1 MPYVELHAHSS
12 YSFLDGA
19 SLPEELAVRAAELGY
34 PALALT
40 DHDGVYGSLEFA
52 HAAKHFGVRP
62 ITGAELTLA
71 DRSHVTVLVETAK
84 GYANLCRL
92 ITAAHA
98 HTRPEGKE
106 TQPPADPALDQA
118 LLEELNEGLVCLSG
132 CARHGLAVR
141 NPNGAARLARAFG
154 RERFFVELQ
163 RPYERGDARRNAGL
177 RDLAASLGVPTI
189 VTGDVHAH
197 HLRRAALQD
206 VLVAIRHRSSLDGCE
221 AERRGNHECVL
232 LSPAEMVER
241 FPEDRA
247 AVARTVELA
256 ERLRFDL
263 TEELGYRYPDFSDSP
278 EPAIVQL
285 AHVCKRTFEDRY
297 PRGHKLR
304 REARARLDEELK
316 LIDELGLA
324 GFFLLHWDVL
334 ELARE
339 CALEVRGRDSPRHA
353 LPPGRG
359 RGSSVGSLVCYLT
372 GLSHVDPVGA
382 ELSLGRFLNR
392 ELDSVPDI
400 DLDFPRDI
408 REKLIVAVTERYG
421 REHAALVASFSTYR
435 SRGAI
440 RDVGKALGLPYAE
453 LERIARVSE
462 GWNAK
467 RVAEELQQLPDA
479 DRKLLSPRWRA
490 FGELCHEIAG
500 LPRHI
505 SQHPGGM
512 VISSR
517 PLVELVPVQPAA
529 MAGRQMCQWDKD
541 SCADAG
547 FLKIDLLGLGMLSAV
562 EDCVDQIARLQGK
575 PIDLS
580 RIPLDDKAVYEE
592 IQRADTIGDFQ
603 IESRAQM
610 QSLLRTRPE
619 NIDDLTVQVALVRP
633 GPIQGKAVHP
643 YIEHRQR
650 LREDPSFVPP
660 VDHPLLADC
669 LRSTLG
675 VVVFQDQVLEVAIA
689 LAGFSVGEAE
699 GLRRAMSRKRSH
711 DALEAYRERFVEGA
725 LRKGVDAETADMVYD
740 KLVGFSGFGFPK
752 SHAAAFGLL
761 AYQSA
766 WLRHH
771 YPAEFLCALLN
782 AQPMGFYPP
791 ATLVRDG
798 QRRGVETRPPDVNVS
813 AAKCAV
819 EDGAVRIGIDYVNG
833 IGEDRG
839 GGCRRGARAG
849 ANRSPSVRD
858 LAQRT
863 QLSEHGL
870 ETLIVAGAC
879 DCFELP
885 RRQLLWQLGLVPRS
899 QSVPGSGGEE
909 KQLALPLDPTA
920 ATPELP
926 EPTVWERMLADYRTT
941 NLSVGVHP
949 HGAPACASAGWR
961 DLLARP
967 RERAGPRAGGDR
979 GNGCRTA
986 AARDRE
992 RRRLHADRGRVR
1004 PGQPDR
1010 AAVGLRQA
1018 PSDRPRRAAHPRAR
1032 PLRTDRAQPERPRP
1046 LARDTRAARAPDL
1059 AGVRSGRQPAR
1070 APTTSATAD
1079 SVGLRRLLIGSRCS
1093 IERPSCALRLKAVLT
1108 SATWV
1113 NACGKLPSWRRVSG
1127 SHSSASRPRSLRR
1140 SRSRSKDLLGLVV
1153 PSLEREIVG
1162 EPEGAREER
1171 ALAGRQ
1177 PVDGPCLFVVRCTGR
1192 RARRARG
1199 HARSPRPCRPCA
1211 GRPPGGS
1218 RRAGSSAGSRPAAS
1232 SRTTA

>member
-1 MPYVELHAHSS
+1 MTIELQPEFPHRTRKKERFPLAGSRSQRAPTARRLRERTAKVLYVELHAHSS

-19 SLPEELAVRAAELGY
+19 SLPEELAVQAAELGY

-52 HAAKHFGVRP
+52 HAAKHFGVRA
-62 ITGAELTLA
+62 ITGAEVTLA
-71 DRSHVTVLVETAK
+71 DRSHVTLLVETQQ
-84 GYANLCRL
+84 GYSNLCRL
-92 ITAAHA
+92 LTAAHA
-98 HTRPEGKE
+98 HTRPPGKE
-106 TQPPADPALDQA
+106 SQPPAEPALDQR

-132 CARHGLAVR
+132 CARYGLAVR
-141 NPNGAARLARAFG
+141 NPNAAARLAQAFG
-154 RERFFVELQ
+154 RDRFFVELQ
-163 RPYERGDARRNAGL
+163 RPYERGDARRNSAL
-177 RDLAASLGVPTI
+177 RHLAEELGVPTL

-197 HLRRAALQD
+197 HPRRAPLQD
-206 VLVAIRHRSSLDGCE
+206 VLVAVRHRSSLDGCE

-232 LSPAEMVER
+232 LAPGELLER

-256 ERLRFDL
+256 DRLRFDL

-285 AHVCKRTFEDRY
+285 AQVCKRAFEERY
-297 PRGHKLR
+297 PRRHKLR
-304 REARARLDEELK
+304 REAQARLDEELQ

-334 ELARE
+334 ELARK

-392 ELDSVPDI
+392 ELNAVPDI

-421 REHAALVASFSTYR
+421 REHAALVASFATYR

-467 RVAEELQQLPDA
+467 RVAEELQLLPDA

-490 FGELCHEIAG
+490 FAELCREIAG

-562 EDCVDQIARLQGK
+562 EDCVEQIARLRGQ

-580 RIPLDDKAVYEE
+580 RIPLDDRAVYED

-610 QSLLRTRPE
+610 QSLLRTLPE
-619 NIDDLTVQVALVRP
+619 NLDDLTVQVALVRP

-643 YIEHRQR
+643 YIDHRQR
-650 LREDPSFVPP
+650 LREDPAFVPP

-711 DALEAYRERFVEGA
+711 DALEAYRDRFVAGA
-725 LRKGVDAETADMVYD
+725 LRQGVDRETADTVYD

-771 YPAEFLCALLN
+771 YAAEFLCSLLN

-798 QRRGVETRPPDVNVS
+798 QRRGVETRPPDVNIS
-813 AAKCAV
+813 GAKCAV
-819 EDGAVRIGIDYVNG
+819 EDGAVRIGLDYVNG
-833 IGEDRG
+833 IGEDDAEAVVGERE
-839 GGCRRGARAG
+839 RAG
-849 ANRSPSVRD
+849 AFASVRE

-870 ETLIVAGAC
+870 ETLIVSGAC
-879 DCFELP
+879 DCFARP
-885 RRQLLWQLGLVPRS
+885 RRELLWQLGLVPRS
-899 QSVPGSGGEE
+899 QTVPGSGGEE

-920 ATPELP
+920 ETPELP

-949 HGAPACASAGWR
+949 LQLLRAHLPQGVSSSRELADLPNRTQVAVAGMAVARQRPATANGVVFMLIEDEFGAVNLIVPPSVYDRHRAIVRGEP
-961 DLLARP
+961 LILARG
-967 RERAGPRAGGDR
+967 RFERI
-979 GNGCRTA
+979 
-986 AARDRE
+986 E
-992 RRRLHADRGRVR
+992 RNQNVLVR
-1004 PGQPDR
+1004 SLETLG
-1010 AAVGLRQA
+1010 
-1018 PSDRPRRAAHPRAR
+1018 
-1032 PLRTDRAQPERPRP
+1032 P
-1046 LARDTRAARAPDL
+1046 LAREVSRE
-1059 AGVRSGRQPAR
+1059 SE
-1070 APTTSATAD
+1070 
-1079 SVGLRRLLIGSRCS
+1079 VGAS
-1093 IERPSCALRLKAVLT
+1093 
-1108 SATWV
+1108 
-1113 NACGKLPSWRRVSG
+1113 LP
-1127 SHSSASRPRSLRR
+1127 
-1140 SRSRSKDLLGLVV
+1140 
-1153 PSLEREIVG
+1153 
-1162 EPEGAREER
+1162 GAHH
-1171 ALAGRQ
+1171 
-1177 PVDGPCLFVVRCTGR
+1177 F
-1192 RARRARG
+1192 G
-1199 HARSPRPCRPCA
+1199 HR
-1211 GRPPGGS
+1211 
-1218 RRAGSSAGSRPAAS
+1218 
-1232 SRTTA
+1232 